1 MEMEEKK
8 NELTEAALPVQELPA
23 DIPAEVRQKL
33 AEDLNEEATEDL
45 KQDMREAEKEEANDE
60 EVKANPEM
68 LTKSRLL
75 KMLVKKQYV
84 KLREVTE
91 EEQPADLAELLEE
104 LDENN
109 RLVVFRLLKKEVAT
123 EAFAY
128 MSDEARD
135 DLVNAFSDVELVSA
149 IEEMSLDDAADLLED
164 MPAGVVKRVLEKS
177 SKQTRESLN
186 KLLNYPESS
195 AGSLMTPE
203 YVRLKKE
210 MNVRQALDAI
220 RRQGENAE
228 TIYINYVVERNRLM
242 GVVSARDLLLA
253 DPDTPLVDIMDD
265 NVVTVKVT
273 DDQEFVAREM
283 QRYDFTAM
291 PVVDNEGMFVGII
304 TIDDAIDV
312 LTDESTEDMQKMA
325 AILPAD
331 EATTYFGTSVWTH
344 AKQRIPWLLILMLSA
359 TFTGMV
365 TTHYEEAF
373 VSLPLLVSFMPML
386 MDTAGN
392 CGNQISTLMVRGLAL
407 GEVEPADFLKVLAKE
422 LRVSAIVGA
431 VLGAVNGLRI
441 YLMYTFIFAGQ
452 YDNVMGYAIVVSVSL
467 FFSVILA
474 KLVGGML
481 PLAAKK
487 LGADP
492 AIMATPFTDG
502 LALQAMK
509 AVFDY
514 LPSAYENGANDPY
527 ARERMAEASCMAGM
541 AFANAFLGVNHSMAH
556 KLGAYH
562 HLPHGV
568 ANAVILTDVIRY
580 NAAEVPTKMGTFS
593 QYQYPHAKERYVE
606 AARFC
611 GIKGKNDDEVFENFI
626 QALEDLKDKIGIK
639 KTIKDYGVDEK
650 YFLDTLDEMVENAFN
665 DQCTGANPRYPLMSE
680 IKEIYLKCYYG
691 K

>member
-1 MEMEEKK
+1 MDMEEKK
-8 NELTEAALPVQELPA
+8 LETNTEQNLPVQELPA

-45 KQDMREAEKEEANDE
+45 KQDMREAEREEANDE

-75 KMLVKKQYV
+75 KLLIKKQYV

-177 SKQTRESLN
+177 SRETRESLN

-203 YVRLKKE
+203 YVRLRMDMTVE
-210 MNVRQALDAI
+210 QAFAAI
-220 RRQGENAE
+220 RKQGENAE
-228 TIYINYVVERNRLM
+228 TVYTCYVVESNRLQ
-242 GVVSARDLLLA
+242 GVVSARNLLLPTQ
-253 DPDTPLVDIMDD
+253 DPHHEIMED
-265 NVVTVKVT
+265 NLVTVKVT

-291 PVVDNEGMFVGII
+291 PVLDNEGMFVGII

-325 AILPAD
+325 AILPD
-331 EATTYFGTSVWTH
+331 DDATTYFGTSVWTH

-392 CGNQISTLMVRGLAL
+392 CGNQISTLMVRGLARGRGRARRL
-407 GEVEPADFLKVLAKE
+407 YA
-422 LRVSAIVGA
+422 GA
-431 VLGAVNGLRI
+431 GPRSCGC
-441 YLMYTFIFAGQ
+441 
-452 YDNVMGYAIVVSVSL
+452 
-467 FFSVILA
+467 
-474 KLVGGML
+474 
-481 PLAAKK
+481 
-487 LGADP
+487 
-492 AIMATPFTDG
+492 
-502 LALQAMK
+502 
-509 AVFDY
+509 
-514 LPSAYENGANDPY
+514 LPSWAQCW
-527 ARERMAEASCMAGM
+527 AS
-541 AFANAFLGVNHSMAH
+541 
-556 KLGAYH
+556 
-562 HLPHGV
+562 
-568 ANAVILTDVIRY
+568 
-580 NAAEVPTKMGTFS
+580 
-593 QYQYPHAKERYVE
+593 
-606 AARFC
+606 
-611 GIKGKNDDEVFENFI
+611 
-626 QALEDLKDKIGIK
+626 
-639 KTIKDYGVDEK
+639 
-650 YFLDTLDEMVENAFN
+650 
-665 DQCTGANPRYPLMSE
+665 
-680 IKEIYLKCYYG
+680 
-691 K
+691 

>member
-23 DIPAEVRQKL
+23 DIPDEVRQKL
-33 AEDLNEEATEDL
+33 VRDLNEEATEDL
-45 KQDMREAEKEEANDE
+45 KQDIREAEKEEARDE
-60 EVKANPEM
+60 EVKADPEM

-228 TIYINYVVERNRLM
+228 TVYINYVVERNRLK

-392 CGNQISTLMVRGLAL
+392 CGNQISTLMVR
-407 GEVEPADFLKVLAKE
+407 EVEPADFLKVLAKE

-431 VLGAVNGLRI
+431 VLGLVNGLRI

-492 AIMATPFTDG
+492 AIMATPFITTIVDACS
-502 LALQAMK
+502 LILYFQIAQV
-509 AVFDY
+509 VFR
-514 LPSAYENGANDPY
+514 N
-527 ARERMAEASCMAGM
+527 MM
-541 AFANAFLGVNHSMAH
+541 
-556 KLGAYH
+556 
-562 HLPHGV
+562 
-568 ANAVILTDVIRY
+568 
-580 NAAEVPTKMGTFS
+580 
-593 QYQYPHAKERYVE
+593 
-606 AARFC
+606 
-611 GIKGKNDDEVFENFI
+611 
-626 QALEDLKDKIGIK
+626 
-639 KTIKDYGVDEK
+639 
-650 YFLDTLDEMVENAFN
+650 
-665 DQCTGANPRYPLMSE
+665 
-680 IKEIYLKCYYG
+680 
-691 K
+691 

>member
-1 MEMEEKK
+1 MEEKK
-8 NELTEAALPVQELPA
+8 NNPEREVDEALPVQELPA

-33 AEDLNEEATEDL
+33 AEDLNEQATEDL
-45 KQDMREAEKEEANDE
+45 RQDVREAEKEEANDE

-75 KMLVKKQYV
+75 KLLIKKQYV

-109 RLVVFRLLKKEVAT
+109 RLVVFRLLKKDVAT

-177 SKQTRESLN
+177 SRQTRESLN

-203 YVRLKKE
+203 YVRLRE
-210 MNVRQALDAI
+210 GMTVSDAFAAI

-228 TIYINYVVERNRLM
+228 TVYTCYVVERNRLK
-242 GVVSARDLLLA
+242 GVVSARSLLLA
-253 DPDTPLVDIMDD
+253 DPSTPITDIMDD
-265 NVVTVKVT
+265 NVVAVKVT

-291 PVVDNEGMFVGII
+291 PVLDNEGMFVGII

-325 AILPAD
+325 AILPD
-331 EATTYFGTSVWTH
+331 DDATTYFGTSVWTH

-407 GEVEPADFLKVLAKE
+407 GEVEPSDFLRVLGKE

-431 VLGAVNGLRI
+431 AGSILPGVGALVVTGPMLYAQKYAFLAQAREGRGIDLNDLFRGFRDDFGGTLLISLLSGL
-441 YLMYTFIFAGQ
+441 FIFLW
-452 YDNVMGYAIVVSVSL
+452 SLL
-467 FFSVILA
+467 FFIPGIVKAYAYSMVYYVKADHPEYGWRECLDESQRLMTGHKWEKFVLDLSFIGWGI
-474 KLVGGML
+474 VGSL
-481 PLAAKK
+481 
-487 LGADP
+487 
-492 AIMATPFTDG
+492 
-502 LALQAMK
+502 
-509 AVFDY
+509 
-514 LPSAYENGANDPY
+514 
-527 ARERMAEASCMAGM
+527 C
-541 AFANAFLGVNHSMAH
+541 LGVGTLWVMTYMA
-556 KLGAYH
+556 ATEAQYYEY
-562 HLPHGV
+562 
-568 ANAVILTDVIRY
+568 LTSGRTSP
-580 NAAEVPTKMGTFS
+580 EF
-593 QYQYPHAKERYVE
+593 
-606 AARFC
+606 
-611 GIKGKNDDEVFENFI
+611 
-626 QALEDLKDKIGIK
+626 
-639 KTIKDYGVDEK
+639 
-650 YFLDTLDEMVENAFN
+650 
-665 DQCTGANPRYPLMSE
+665 
-680 IKEIYLKCYYG
+680 
-691 K
+691 

>member
-23 DIPAEVRQKL
+23 DIPDEVRQKL
-33 AEDLNEEATEDL
+33 VRDLNEEATEDL
-45 KQDMREAEKEEANDE
+45 KQDIREAEKEEARDE
-60 EVKANPEM
+60 EVKADPEM

-228 TIYINYVVERNRLM
+228 TVYINYVVERNRLK

-359 TFTGMV
+359 AITGSII
-365 TTHYEEAF
+365 TRYEDAISA
-373 VSLPLLVSFMPML
+373 VPLLVAFLPML
-386 MDTAGN
+386 MDTGGN
-392 CGNQISTLMVRGLAL
+392 CGSQSATLVIRGLAL
-407 GEVEPADFLKVLAKE
+407 EEIRPRDALRVIRKELAVAAIVSAVLA
-422 LRVSAIVGA
+422 AA
-431 VLGAVNGLRI
+431 NGLRI
-441 YLMYTFIFAGQ
+441 YLQ
-452 YDNVMGYAIVVSVSL
+452 YHDSAIALVISLSLAATVV
-467 FFSVILA
+467 LA
-474 KLVGGML
+474 KLVGCML
-481 PLAAKK
+481 PIAAKQ
-487 LGADP
+487 LHMDP
-492 AIMATPFTDG
+492 AIMASPLITTIVDAGAVLIYFQAAA
-502 LALQAMK
+502 ALLR
-509 AVFDY
+509 
-514 LPSAYENGANDPY
+514 LP
-527 ARERMAEASCMAGM
+527 
-541 AFANAFLGVNHSMAH
+541 V
-556 KLGAYH
+556 
-562 HLPHGV
+562 
-568 ANAVILTDVIRY
+568 
-580 NAAEVPTKMGTFS
+580 
-593 QYQYPHAKERYVE
+593 
-606 AARFC
+606 
-611 GIKGKNDDEVFENFI
+611 
-626 QALEDLKDKIGIK
+626 
-639 KTIKDYGVDEK
+639 
-650 YFLDTLDEMVENAFN
+650 
-665 DQCTGANPRYPLMSE
+665 
-680 IKEIYLKCYYG
+680 
-691 K
+691 